1 VKLVLRV
8 VVGLSTAAAVYAALL
23 FLTLGVGGTEC
34 DRGECNFVGELAVD
48 ELGRWVLGL
57 AFIGL
62 AVTLGLIAARA
73 VSALTRL
80 TG

>member
-1 VKLVLRV
+1 M
-8 VVGLSTAAAVYAALL
+8 L

-62 AVTLGLIAARA
+62 AVTLGVIAARRW
-73 VSALTRL
+73 VR
-80 TG
+80 